1 MEFEFILLGGRGGG
15 GFQEEVFVR
24 TFKFIKNE
32 EGTLL
37 IFNHHSIS

>member
-1 MEFEFILLGGRGGG
+1 MEFEFICLG
-15 GFQEEVFVR
+15 GFQEEVFVC

-37 IFNHHSIS
+37 IFNHHSIN